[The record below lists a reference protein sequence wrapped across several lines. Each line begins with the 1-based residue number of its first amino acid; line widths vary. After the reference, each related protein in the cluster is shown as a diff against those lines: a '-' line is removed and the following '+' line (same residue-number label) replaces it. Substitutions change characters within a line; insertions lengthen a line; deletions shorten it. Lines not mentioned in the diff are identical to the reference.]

1 MSFALQPPA
10 PPNFNVVGRNDLF
23 ERRRGALDLNIEIG
37 REGGELDGQSEVKY
51 FEPWLGFLRSLE
63 FLRSRY
69 LDCP

>member
-1 MSFALQPPA
+1 M
-10 PPNFNVVGRNDLF
+10 GRNDLF